1 MHLFTSNSSDH
12 SPKNLK
18 KVTFILS
25 FIATML
31 LIAITEYTLRHHDF
45 YPSHQFSLTDWAR
58 LRLSANSNSEKNI
71 VFVGASRVLLG
82 IDSDYFSQQFK
93 DYKIIN
99 LAVNGRSGSGT
110 LLNLIKDK
118 RFKGS
123 IIFSTTPF
131 SLREESL
138 SRQDKW
144 INAYKNLKSHDQKKE
159 NKIEFQLT
167 SFKHDM
173 AIFHPLL
180 NFKLLAANKI
190 IYNKDFN
197 RPYIFVRRDRFL
209 DARVSSL
216 PQETMDKMRSKT
228 LNNFKSSLE
237 DTPKIS
243 SAQWQEQ
250 IARIYSNPI
259 KEFIK
264 RGGKLIFIK
273 MPSDQEHLKLEL
285 KAYPRELYWDKLSSI
300 LKGIYTIHFQDVM
313 GVNKVHTYDG
323 VHLDNKQ
330 KKIFTP
336 HFVNY
341 LKKIIHL

>member
-1 MHLFTSNSSDH
+1 MHLFTSNSSEH
-12 SPKNLK
+12 SPKKLK

-25 FIATML
+25 FIATIS
-31 LIAITEYTLRHHDF
+31 LITIAEYTLRSQDF

-71 VFVGASRVLLG
+71 VFVGASRILLG
-82 IDSDYFSQQFK
+82 IDSDYFSQQYK
-93 DYKIIN
+93 GYKIIN

-118 RFKGS
+118 NFKGT

-131 SLREESL
+131 SLRKESL

-144 INAYKNLKSHDQKKE
+144 INAYKKLKDHNTYKE
-159 NKIEFQLT
+159 DEIEFKLT
-167 SFKHDM
+167 SFKHDL

-180 NFKLLAANKI
+180 NFKLLAANKL

-209 DARVSSL
+209 DARISSL
-216 PQETMDKMRSKT
+216 PQDTLDKMRRKT
-228 LNNFKSSLE
+228 LNNFKSSIE
-237 DTPKIS
+237 NTSQIS
-243 SAQWQEQ
+243 SEQWEKQ
-250 IARIYSNPI
+250 IIEIYSDPI

-264 RGGKLIFIK
+264 RGGNLIFIK
-273 MPSDQEHLKLEL
+273 MPSDREHLNLEFET
-285 KAYPRELYWDKLSSI
+285 YPRKLFWDKLSSI
-300 LKGIYTIHFQDVM
+300 LKGVHTIHFQDLV
-313 GVNKVHTYDG
+313 GINKIKTYDG
-323 VHLDNKQ
+323 VHLDNTQ

-336 HFVNY
+336 YFVTY
-341 LKKIIHL
+341 LKKILK